1 MDWVESAGGAD
12 RDRISDGDWGVA
24 PRSRLRRDSVGV
36 FSGGGRLQLHGI
48 RSSHHAP
55 GLDLLSARDY
65 YGSGWMGLGARAE
78 AGRDCASNRIGAVS
92 GGSLRPFDENGM
104 FRPVADSGGV
114 RQLAVRGAGVTML
127 SGGLGFAVQMVATIV
142 LARLLTPADY
152 GLVTMVTT
160 FSLLLLNVGLNGF
173 TEAVLQRDELNHYL
187 TSNLFWVNVSVG
199 LLLSLGFAGAGS
211 LLAKFYHEPRVA
223 HVAVAMSA
231 TIFLTSSSVL
241 HLALLKRAM
250 CFSVVS
256 VNDIVSRTVSV
267 VISIVLG
274 WAGWGYWAL
283 VTGAI
288 LLPLTNSVLA
298 WSRCRWIPA
307 WPRRVEGTGAMVR
320 FATNVFARFSLNYST
335 RNVDNLLVGWRFSS
349 LSLGF
354 YKKAYDLFVLPSN
367 QLVSNISEVII
378 SAMSKWKSDQVQY
391 RRYFLRGLS
400 VLAFVG
406 MGLGADLTL
415 VGKDLIRL
423 LLGPGWEV
431 SGQIFTVFGP
441 GVGIM
446 LIYYTHGWIHLSIG
460 RADRWFRW
468 GVVEIAVTVMLF
480 FLALR
485 WGPAGIAAA
494 WTASFWIL
502 ILPAFWYA
510 GKPIEFGV
518 GPVLAAFWK
527 FALASLLAGGACA
540 WMIREF
546 APVAVAGSIALLVRI
561 ATISVLFLLLYVGAV
576 IGLHG
581 GLEPLHQIAR
591 LLPDM
596 IPGGRFIFRRPR
608 LTEESLAAVGAAAG
622 EVD

>member
-1 MDWVESAGGAD
+1 MK
-12 RDRISDGDWGVA
+12 
-24 PRSRLRRDSVGV
+24 
-36 FSGGGRLQLHGI
+36 
-48 RSSHHAP
+48 
-55 GLDLLSARDY
+55 
-65 YGSGWMGLGARAE
+65 
-78 AGRDCASNRIGAVS
+78 
-92 GGSLRPFDENGM
+92 PFDESGA
-104 FRPVADSGGV
+104 FRLAADSGGI

-173 TEAVLQRDELNHYL
+173 TEAVLQRDELNHFL
-187 TSNLFWVNVSVG
+187 ASNLFWINVSIG
-199 LLLSLGFAGAGS
+199 LLLTLGFAGAGS

-231 TIFLTSSSVL
+231 TIFLTSTSVL

-250 CFSVVS
+250 FFSVVS
-256 VNDIVSRTVSV
+256 VNDIISRTVSV
-267 VISIVLG
+267 VVSIILG

-283 VTGAI
+283 VAGAI
-288 LLPLTNSVLA
+288 TVPLIVSILA
-298 WSRCRWIPA
+298 WTRCRWIPGF
-307 WPRRVEGTGAMVR
+307 PRRVEGTGAMVR

-335 RNVDNLLVGWRFSS
+335 RNVDNLLVGWRFSTHA
-349 LSLGF
+349 LGF

-367 QLVSNISEVII
+367 QLVSNIAEVVI
-378 SAMSKWKSDQVQY
+378 SALSKWKRDQVQY

-423 LLGPGWEV
+423 LLGPGWEM

-468 GVVEIAVTVMLF
+468 GVIEITVTILLF

-485 WGPAGIAAA
+485 WGPTGIAGA

-502 ILPAFWYA
+502 IGPAFWYA
-510 GKPIEFGV
+510 GRPIQFGV
-518 GPVLAAFWK
+518 GPIIGAVWK

-540 WMIREF
+540 WIVREIYHGTASS
-546 APVAVAGSIALLVRI
+546 APALIARI
-561 ATISVLFLLLYVGAV
+561 LTISVSFLILYVGAV
-576 IGLHG
+576 VALHG
-581 GLEPLHQIAR
+581 GFEPLRQITR

-596 IPGGRFIFRRPR
+596 IPGGRLLFGRQSAP
-608 LTEESLAAVGAAAG
+608 EESLAAVGVAAG
-622 EVD
+622 GESD

>member
-1 MDWVESAGGAD
+1 
-12 RDRISDGDWGVA
+12 
-24 PRSRLRRDSVGV
+24 
-36 FSGGGRLQLHGI
+36 
-48 RSSHHAP
+48 
-55 GLDLLSARDY
+55 
-65 YGSGWMGLGARAE
+65 
-78 AGRDCASNRIGAVS
+78 
-92 GGSLRPFDENGM
+92 LRPFDENGM

-173 TEAVLQRDELNHYL
+173 TEAVLQRDELSHYL

-307 WPRRVEGTGAMVR
+307 WPRRVEGTEAMVR

-378 SAMSKWKSDQVQY
+378 SAMSKWKSDQAQY

-406 MGLGADLTL
+406 MGLGAVLTL

-561 ATISVLFLLLYVGAV
+561 ATISVVFLLLYVGAV